1 MDISST
7 YSCTTSWR
15 SRSYRACWIT
25 RSTIEYTFQW
35 CMAWNAFRREIV
47 IYFFVIHVYSF
58 DPTKARGCKQR
69 DSYVYGVVVV
79 SCYAWAVKTSRP
91 LAIDI
96 ILSPSKK
103 GRLVKFLWPPTS
115 SILSDCE
122 QFQMQMELQN
132 FQAYRSMQDYSKSY
146 FLIGLYPWKWMAL
159 HAKPTGFFLRT
170 VCLAKWIWKG
180 FSKRIVD
187 RWSIPFLGSPFS
199 CRLVVEQRTHL
210 WHNIAYSWLKLSI
223 LRCFKGKYLGKTF
236 H

>member
-1 MDISST
+1 
-7 YSCTTSWR
+7 
-15 SRSYRACWIT
+15 
-25 RSTIEYTFQW
+25 
-35 CMAWNAFRREIV
+35 MAWNAFRREIV
-47 IYFFVIHVYSF
+47 IYFFVIHLYSF

-146 FLIGLYPWKWMAL
+146 FLIYWFISMKMDGIACQTY
-159 HAKPTGFFLRT
+159 GVFFEDSLFGEMD
-170 VCLAKWIWKG
+170 L
-180 FSKRIVD
+180 KRL
-187 RWSIPFLGSPFS
+187 F
-199 CRLVVEQRTHL
+199 
-210 WHNIAYSWLKLSI
+210 
-223 LRCFKGKYLGKTF
+223 
-236 H
+236 